1 MTTQKTVINSE
12 ALLNALAQ
20 QPHSLPESLQ
30 RSLQKV
36 GQALQHDQPNAAQQL
51 RELIKQ
57 APPLE
62 SAYQNALEQWDEQ
75 YASQQRAKSFSAA
88 FQNPS
93 VLDSLF
99 LHNVAPSQD
108 WVTAAKTITHQQTVQ
123 PTSARFWDKAD
134 RIVVMT
140 IGGASIGGAI
150 GLIPGA
156 IAGATVAALY
166 GWYIGF
172 AKTKSEPTN

>member
-1 MTTQKTVINSE
+1 MTTQKTLINSE

-20 QPHSLPESLQ
+20 QTKPLPESLQ
-30 RSLQKV
+30 HSLQEA
-36 GQALQHDQPNAAQQL
+36 GQALQNDLPDAAYQL
-51 RELIKQ
+51 RELLKQ
-57 APPLE
+57 EPLLE
-62 SAYQNALEQWDEQ
+62 IAYQNALDQWDEQ
-75 YASQQRAKSFSAA
+75 YASQQRAKGFSAA

-99 LHNVAPSQD
+99 IHDVAPSQD
-108 WVTAAKTITHQQTVQ
+108 WVTAARKITHQQTVQ